1 MAKKKG
7 KKSVPVVNKKEEKDI
22 VVKIDKLTGRLP
34 KSTRPG
40 GVIQGK
46 KYRKDRSSM
55 DNTEYYLCQCECGNN
70 CIISNKYKTNPKKI
84 PRNKKKLGKKK

>member
-7 KKSVPVVNKKEEKDI
+7 KKSVPVVNKKKEQDI
-22 VVKIDKLTGRLP
+22 IVKIDKLTGRLP

-46 KYRKDRSSM
+46 KYKKDRGKWKQKLKSYVR
-55 DNTEYYLCQCECGNN
+55 E
-70 CIISNKYKTNPKKI
+70 SNF
-84 PRNKKKLGKKK
+84 

>member
-46 KYRKDRSSM
+46 KYRKDRSKWKQKLK
-55 DNTEYYLCQCECGNN
+55 EYM
-70 CIISNKYKTNPKKI
+70 
-84 PRNKKKLGKKK
+84 